1 VSKMGEEK
9 GEGKS
14 ERIYTIPLRAVKKAP
29 RWKRSNRA
37 ITLIREFLERHTKS
51 DYIVLDSRINEQ
63 VWARGSQ
70 KPPSKI
76 RVKVTEEED
85 VTKAELVE

>member
-1 VSKMGEEK
+1 MGEEK
-9 GEGKS
+9 GKGIS

-51 DYIVLDSRINEQ
+51 DYIVLDRTINEK

-85 VTKAELVE
+85 VIKAELVE